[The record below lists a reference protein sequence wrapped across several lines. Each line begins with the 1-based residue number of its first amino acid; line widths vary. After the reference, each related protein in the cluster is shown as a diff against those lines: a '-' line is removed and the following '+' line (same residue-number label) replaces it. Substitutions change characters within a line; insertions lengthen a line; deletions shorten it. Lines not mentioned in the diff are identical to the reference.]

1 MTAQGETRYMI
12 LSKIPDDGRRSKRL
26 AVVHRGKPELLF
38 AACGQFS
45 TKDTRWASLA
55 FVLPLCVSR
64 QGYDV
69 LVSWVFSVF

>member
-26 AVVHRGKPELLF
+26 AVVHHGKPELLF
-38 AACGQFS
+38 AACGQFG
-45 TKDTRWASLA
+45 TEGTRWASLA
-55 FVLPLCVSR
+55 FVLPLC

>member
-26 AVVHRGKPELLF
+26 AVVHHGKPELLF
-38 AACGQFS
+38 AACGQFG
-45 TKDTRWASLA
+45 TEDTRWASLA

-69 LVSWVFSVF
+69 LVLWVFSVF

>member
-26 AVVHRGKPELLF
+26 AVVHHGKPELLF
-38 AACGQFS
+38 AACGQFG
-45 TKDTRWASLA
+45 TEDTRWVSLA
-55 FVLPLCVSR
+55 FVVPLCVSR

-69 LVSWVFSVF
+69 LVLWVFSVF

>member
-1 MTAQGETRYMI
+1 MTVQGETRYII
-12 LSKIPDDGRRSKRL
+12 LSKIPDYGRRSKRL
-26 AVVHRGKPELLF
+26 AVVHHGKPELLF
-38 AACGQFS
+38 VACGQFS
-45 TKDTRWASLA
+45 TEDTRWASLA